1 MDNNILFKSS
11 RIMEKSLDLSSNKH
25 RLITSN
31 IANMNT
37 PNYIPFDLVL
47 TRKVHE
53 DPSELEAH
61 TTMYK
66 TNSKHLDMNTNEGSL
81 PHKIVPCPT
90 YTENGGDNWVDIDAE
105 MYKLSRNTLK
115 YNALTKLL
123 GKNFSQLRSV
133 ISERNR

>member
-1 MDNNILFKSS
+1 MDNNVLFRSS
-11 RIMEKSLDLSSNKH
+11 RVMEKSLDLSSNRH

-47 TRKVHE
+47 ERETNDNQMK
-53 DPSELEAH
+53 LTAH
-61 TTMYK
+61 STLYK
-66 TNSKHLDMNTNEGSL
+66 THPKHLDANPSSIS
-81 PHKIVPCPT
+81 HKIVPCPT
-90 YTENGGDNWVDIDAE
+90 SIENGGDNWVDIDAE
-105 MYKLSRNTLK
+105 MHKLSSNTLK

-123 GKNFSQLRSV
+123 GKNFDQLRSV